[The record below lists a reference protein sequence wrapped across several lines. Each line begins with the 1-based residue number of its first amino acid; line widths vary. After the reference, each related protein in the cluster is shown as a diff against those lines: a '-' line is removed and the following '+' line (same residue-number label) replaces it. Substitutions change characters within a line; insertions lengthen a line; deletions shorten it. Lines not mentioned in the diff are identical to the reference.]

1 MKLRHWGC
9 LLLGVLLG
17 WCVGRAI
24 LGRSVLPGY
33 PWNKGSAAVDAKLN
47 ELADAAAESMSD
59 ALPEETTFQRVAFP
73 LVVAKVGYGV
83 MSFDV
88 AVQDGYV
95 VGVANV
101 MLLAESDGTDGGVRG
116 QRMNYVLRSKAGENV
131 ILQQCWGVVR

>member
-47 ELADAAAESMSD
+47 
-59 ALPEETTFQRVAFP
+59 LPEETTFQRVAFP

-116 QRMNYVLRSKAGENV
+116 QRMNYVLQSKRGENV